1 MSMQQ
6 SVPIIL
12 ASASP
17 RRREILAMLGIEFSV
32 EASSADETVALTEPG
47 EIVTEL
53 AMRKAGAVFRN
64 HKEDCLVIGSDTIVW
79 KDNMILGKPADT
91 AEAEAMLRS
100 LSGDVN
106 TVYTGVC
113 ILYRKNGTVVRET
126 FFEDADV
133 RFAPM
138 TEEEITWYASTGEP
152 MDKAG
157 AYAVQGLGGRFIRGI
172 QGDFYTVV
180 GLPLCRLYETLRK
193 IGALTAEETAKEPAE
208 ETVIL
213 EE

>member
-1 MSMQQ
+1 MKQ
-6 SVPIIL
+6 SVPVIL

-17 RRREILAMLGIEFSV
+17 RRREIPAMLGIEFTV
-32 EASSADETVALTEPG
+32 EASSADETVTLTEPG

-53 AMRKAGAVFRN
+53 AMRKAEAVFHK

-79 KDNMILGKPADT
+79 KDDRILGKPADT
-91 AEAEAMLRS
+91 ADAEAMLRI
-100 LSGDVN
+100 LSGDIN

-113 ILYRKNGTVVRET
+113 LLYRKNGTVVRET
-126 FFEDADV
+126 FSEAADV
-133 RFAPM
+133 SFAKM
-138 TEEEITWYASTGEP
+138 SEEEIRWYAATGEP

-180 GLPLCRLYETLRK
+180 GLPLHRLYEMMRK
-193 IGALTAEETAKEPAE
+193 IGVLTEEVSSEETTTEEIKE
-208 ETVIL
+208 
-213 EE
+213 